1 MVSYNFGLFLDIF
14 GCLRDN
20 EGLMTAISS
29 STVIEI
35 EFNEPVVVIN
45 LVLSSGTSLW
55 INPGAGTRGT
65 AGPVGPGT
73 YQQIRF
79 WGV

>member
-1 MVSYNFGLFLDIF
+1 MDVFE
-14 GCLRDN
+14 CPRDN
-20 EGLMTAISS
+20 EGLKTGSPS